1 MTAVEHEMR
10 VYVHDLTTAH
20 HEKDFRSLAV
30 FPINDL
36 QDVKVVVLRT
46 DYRGGVIVESVV
58 GPSWRPGGTVAW
70 VLIHKGHMT
79 LVRPPSEE
87 VATTLLEEEEHTTTP
102 AFGFTFFWHSRHD
115 QTPTSPGKTHCRLC
129 RTTRKAGTWTD
140 CYRPYSCLAL
150 VASVAGTNE
159 TTQVLRGVRAAGK
172 PYQQSELVLQ
182 EVFAGSGRITTK
194 WKETAPAE
202 EPIEVF
208 EEPHKRRGYRQDH
221 DLFVGCQPQT
231 AQREGPVGTCKC
243 VVVGSPLH

>member
-102 AFGFTFFWHSRHD
+102 AFGFHV
-115 QTPTSPGKTHCRLC
+115 L
-129 RTTRKAGTWTD
+129 
-140 CYRPYSCLAL
+140 LA
-150 VASVAGTNE
+150 
-159 TTQVLRGVRAAGK
+159 Q
-172 PYQQSELVLQ
+172 
-182 EVFAGSGRITTK
+182 
-194 WKETAPAE
+194 PA
-202 EPIEVF
+202 
-208 EEPHKRRGYRQDH
+208 
-221 DLFVGCQPQT
+221 
-231 AQREGPVGTCKC
+231 
-243 VVVGSPLH
+243 